1 MDAQQ
6 RLLLEGCWEALG
18 RSQLAA
24 AGPQPDPE
32 ASRAVAVAVGISYTE
47 YYLNSVH
54 QVRGSRAKLLMWQ
67 HQISE
72 STAAVRLVPP

>member
-18 RSQLAA
+18 RSELAA

-47 YYLNSVH
+47 YFLNSVH
-54 QVRGSRAKLLMWQ
+54 QVRGSRAVQLPQ
-67 HQISE
+67 HS
-72 STAAVRLVPP
+72 